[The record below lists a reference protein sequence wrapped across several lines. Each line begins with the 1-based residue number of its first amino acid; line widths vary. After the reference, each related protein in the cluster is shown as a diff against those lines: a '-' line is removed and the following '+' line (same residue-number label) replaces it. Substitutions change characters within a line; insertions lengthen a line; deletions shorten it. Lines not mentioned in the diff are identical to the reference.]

1 MFLNESFMRCV
12 PGSCRADFFRGVD
25 VGVPGGHTFIYSNEV
40 AREVPVAVV
49 DHSKSALS
57 REFIRNWDATASVDV
72 VARCEDMEAARLL
85 MYKKDIYGILEIP
98 LILVRTWPGGT
109 GSRVSFLRYGG
120 FVELQGFVDGWD

>member
-1 MFLNESFMRCV
+1 MV
-12 PGSCRADFFRGVD
+12 Y
-25 VGVPGGHTFIYSNEV
+25 TFIYSNEV

-98 LILVRTWPGGT
+98 LILVRTWPGGNRLT
-109 GSRVSFLRYGG
+109 CLFIVIWGLC
-120 FVELQGFVDGWD
+120 